1 MATTLQPT
9 LTHTSDK
16 SMTAKAYGVTSP
28 TSAVRPLT
36 IERRALRPED
46 VAIKISHCGICHTD
60 LHFAHN
66 DFGMSLY
73 PMVPGHEFAGT
84 VIAVGSA
91 VTRYKVGDRVGVGC
105 LIDSCR
111 SCEFCKSGHEQF
123 CIEMPTFTYS
133 APDRQSGEPTQ
144 GGYSDSIVVREE
156 FVCRIP
162 DSIDLEHAAPLLCAG
177 ITTYSPLKR
186 WGLKPND
193 RIAVVGLGGLGHMTV
208 KMAKA
213 MGADVTVLTTSPEK
227 ADAARSLGAED
238 VIISTDGQAMQ
249 SLAGRFNI
257 VVDTIPVSHEI
268 QTYIDLLRPGGTL
281 VVLGALAPLPGINGF
296 NLIFGNRAVAG
307 SIIGGLPETQEMLD
321 FCAAHAIVPDIEI
334 IAPEKINDAFE
345 TLARGDV
352 PHRFVLD
359 MSAIDESA

>member
-1 MATTLQPT
+1 
-9 LTHTSDK
+9 
-16 SMTAKAYGVTSP
+16 
-28 TSAVRPLT
+28 LT

-60 LHFAHN
+60 LHFAH
-66 DFGMSLY
+66 DDWGMSLY
-73 PMVPGHEFAGT
+73 PMVPGHEIAGT
-84 VIAVGSA
+84 VTAVGSA

-105 LIDSCR
+105 LVDSCR
-111 SCEFCKSGHEQF
+111 KCEFCKSGHEQF
-123 CIEMPTFTYS
+123 CVEMPTFTYS
-133 APDRQSGEPTQ
+133 APDRQSGETTQ

-162 DSIDLEHAAPLLCAG
+162 DSLDMEHAAPLLCAG

-186 WGLKPND
+186 WGLKAGD
-193 RIAVVGLGGLGHMTV
+193 QIGVVGLGGLGHITV
-208 KMAKA
+208 KLAKA
-213 MGADVTVLTTSPEK
+213 MGAEVTVLTTSPEK
-227 ADAARSLGAED
+227 AGSARSLGAGE
-238 VIISTDGQAMQ
+238 VIVSTNAEAMQ
-249 SLAGRFNI
+249 AAAGRFDI

-268 QTYIDLLRPGGTL
+268 QPYIELLRPNGTL

-321 FCAAHAIVPDIEI
+321 FCGAHAILPEIEI
-334 IAPEKINDAFE
+334 ISPDKINDAFA

-352 PHRFVLD
+352 PHRFVID
-359 MSAIDESA
+359 MSKIAEAA